1 MTQTPAPGTG
11 ERAPDRAPGRP
22 RASSLSRLRQR
33 YGDLSL
39 RARYALHVALAI
51 ALLFAVLVPAVVH
64 LQERTI
70 LDDARGRGLQLTKV
84 FAHASVQALVANDF
98 LALRQVINGIASEP
112 DVLHVMVL
120 DPSGRAVA
128 HSDMREVGRTYADP
142 LSRAAAA
149 TAQPLVQEV
158 WESPVP
164 AFHFGVPIYVL
175 NERRAV
181 ARVAISLA
189 RELAGIRRTRNLILG
204 LGVLALAAG
213 VALAAWQARSVTR
226 PIARLV
232 QGAEEIAAGNL
243 EGWVPVQGRNEVGRL
258 GEAFNR
264 MRESLQARTAE
275 NAALYA
281 QVRQYAEEL
290 EAKVAAR
297 THELEAANR
306 ELQAASRHKSQFLA
320 SMSHEL
326 RTPLNAIIGFSEVL
340 RDKMAGE
347 LNAEQS
353 EFVQDILSSGR
364 HLLALINDILDLSKV
379 EAGRMELQLA
389 PFSLPLALEGALAL
403 VRERAS
409 RHGLAL
415 ALSVD
420 PRLGDLVGDERK
432 IRQVVLNLLSNALK
446 FTPPG
451 GRIELRA
458 AHAGEAVEIT
468 VSDSGVGI
476 APEDQEAIFEEF
488 RQIPDSGDQAREGTG
503 LGLAL
508 AKRFVELHGGRIRVQ
523 SEVGKGS
530 AFTFTLPRRPLPE
543 SAVA

>member
-1 MTQTPAPGTG
+1 
-11 ERAPDRAPGRP
+11 
-22 RASSLSRLRQR
+22 
-33 YGDLSL
+33 
-39 RARYALHVALAI
+39 VVAI
-51 ALLFAVLVPAVVH
+51 AILFALLVPAVVH
-64 LQERTI
+64 LLERTI
-70 LDDARGRGLQLTKV
+70 LEDARARGMQLTKV
-84 FAHASVQALVANDF
+84 FAHAGVQALVADDF

-112 DVLHVMVL
+112 DVLYAAVL
-120 DPSGRAVA
+120 EPSGRVFA
-128 HSDMREVGRTYADP
+128 HSDMREVGRAYTDR
-142 LSRAAAA
+142 LSRDAAG
-149 TAQPLVQEV
+149 TDQPLVQEV
-158 WESPVP
+158 WQTAVP
-164 AFHFGVPIYVL
+164 AFHFAVPIYVL
-175 NERRAV
+175 NQRRAV
-181 ARVAISLA
+181 ARVAISLT
-189 RELAGIRRTRNLILG
+189 RELAAIRRTRNLILS

-232 QGAEEIAAGNL
+232 QGAEDIAAGNL
-243 EGWVPVQGRNEVGRL
+243 AGWIPVQGRNEVGRL

-264 MRESLQARTAE
+264 MRASLQARTAE
-275 NAALYA
+275 NAGLYA

-297 THELEAANR
+297 TQELEAANT

-340 RDKMAGE
+340 LDRMAGE
-347 LNAEQS
+347 LNAEQA

-379 EAGRMELQLA
+379 EAGRMELALA
-389 PFSLPLALEGALAL
+389 PFSLPAALEAALAL
-403 VRERAS
+403 IRERAT

-415 ALSVD
+415 TLSLD
-420 PRLGDLVGDERK
+420 PRLGDMVGDERK
-432 IRQVVLNLLSNALK
+432 VRQVVLNLLSNALK

-458 AHAGEAVEIT
+458 ACAGDAAAIA

-488 RQIPDSGDQAREGTG
+488 RQVADAGGRDQAREGTG

-508 AKRFVELHGGRIRVQ
+508 AKRFVELHGGKIWVR
-523 SEVGKGS
+523 SEVGKG
-530 AFTFTLPRRPLPE
+530 ATFTFTLPLRPLPE
-543 SAVA
+543 GAVAA